1 MVKYFYAFICD
12 YLSVAIMEPARGSL
26 MSENEI
32 AKLSAMDGTTATAD
46 SLESDF
52 GSQNRKIVT

>member
-1 MVKYFYAFICD
+1 
-12 YLSVAIMEPARGSL
+12 MEPARGSL

-52 GSQNRKIVT
+52 DSQNRKIGT

>member
-1 MVKYFYAFICD
+1 
-12 YLSVAIMEPARGSL
+12 MEPARGSL

-52 GSQNRKIVT
+52 VSQIHERVISVKK

>member
-1 MVKYFYAFICD
+1 
-12 YLSVAIMEPARGSL
+12 MEPARGSL

>member
-1 MVKYFYAFICD
+1 
-12 YLSVAIMEPARGSL
+12 MEPARGSL

-52 GSQNRKIVT
+52 GSQYRKIGT